1 MIALHWTSFV
11 YLALLLGALAS
22 MALVDRRGRLLLWS
36 ARPGRGAAVL
46 TVGTLVFLG
55 WDLVAIA
62 EGFYSRGGAAMTGVE
77 LAPHLPLEELFFVV
91 FLCWFTLLL
100 HGLLRRAS
108 GRRRPGRKE
117 PARRGALRAVPDPAR
132 EAR

>member
-22 MALVDRRGRLLLWS
+22 MALVDRRARLVLWS

-46 TVGTLVFLG
+46 AVGALVFLA

-77 LAPHLPLEELFFVV
+77 LAPHLPLEELFFVL
-91 FLCWFTLLL
+91 FFCWFTLLL
-100 HGLLRRAS
+100 HGLLRRALA
-108 GRRRPGRKE
+108 RRRTT
-117 PARRGALRAVPDPAR
+117 R

>member
-22 MALVDRRGRLLLWS
+22 MALVDRRAHLLLWS
-36 ARPGRGAAVL
+36 AHPGRGAAVL
-46 TVGTLVFLG
+46 AVGTLVFLG

-62 EGFYSRGGAAMTGVE
+62 AGFYSRGGAAMTGVE
-77 LAPHLPLEELFFVV
+77 LAPHLPLEELFFIL
-91 FLCWFTLLL
+91 FLCYFTLVL
-100 HGLLRRAS
+100 HGLLRRVVA
-108 GRRRPGRKE
+108 RRRPARRG
-117 PARRGALRAVPDPAR
+117 PARRGALRAVPDPVR